1 MGKYVNALSYYEK
14 LLEIQQQSLPPND
27 PDLSMSYNNMGA
39 VFEKMANYSKALAF
53 YERAVDIA
61 EKSLPSN
68 DSDFKMYKNNL
79 DRMKKI

>member
-1 MGKYVNALSYYEK
+1 
-14 LLEIQQQSLPPND
+14 
-27 PDLSMSYNNMGA
+27 
-39 VFEKMANYSKALAF
+39 MANYSKALAF